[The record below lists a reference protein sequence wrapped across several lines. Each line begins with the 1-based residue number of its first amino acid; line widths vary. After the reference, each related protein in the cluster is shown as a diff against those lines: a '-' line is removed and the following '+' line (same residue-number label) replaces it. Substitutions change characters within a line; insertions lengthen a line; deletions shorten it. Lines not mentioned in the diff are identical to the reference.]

1 MGFGI
6 AFTAVS
12 VYIWWVD
19 FSLYGAPCQLK
30 NANCPLGFITHVEFN
45 AIFVGYLP
53 NEPLVMEE
61 LQNQKPFKPVDVQ
74 ELMMEK
80 NPSLGQLIP
89 RFVYRMIHNI
99 MRLDFMN
106 NFMEKHGHL
115 EGSEFVDAVIRE
127 FEVSSEVF
135 GLENIPV
142 SGNYIFVSNH
152 PLGGFDSILL
162 MSVVHRRLG
171 AFKFLVND
179 VLMKIPNL
187 KSLFVPVN
195 KHGGNS
201 RESARMLASTY
212 EAGGQILIFPS
223 GYASRKIKGKVVD
236 LPWQKHFV
244 AKAVQYKRDVIPVF
258 ISGRNSNRFYR
269 IAGLRKLLGISWNLE
284 MFLLPDE
291 TYRHRRKKVAL
302 YFGTPIPWQT
312 FDRSRSHLEW
322 ASQVRDLVYEFPKAD
337 FDHKK

>member
-1 MGFGI
+1 
-6 AFTAVS
+6 
-12 VYIWWVD
+12 
-19 FSLYGAPCQLK
+19 
-30 NANCPLGFITHVEFN
+30 
-45 AIFVGYLP
+45 
-53 NEPLVMEE
+53 ME
-61 LQNQKPFKPVDVQ
+61 QSNNQKPFKPVDVR

-80 NPSLGQLIP
+80 NPSLGRLIP
-89 RFVYRMIHNI
+89 GFIYRMIHNI

-106 NFMEKHGHL
+106 NFMQNNGHL
-115 EGSEFVDAVIRE
+115 EGPEFVDAVVSE
-127 FEVSSEVF
+127 FEVTSEVF
-135 GLENIPV
+135 GQENIPTDG
-142 SGNYIFVSNH
+142 SYIFVSNH
-152 PLGGFDSILL
+152 PLGGFDSMLL
-162 MSVVHRRLG
+162 MSVVFNKLG

-187 KSLFVPVN
+187 STLFVPVN

-201 RESARMLASTY
+201 RDSARLLAKTY
-212 EAGGQILIFPS
+212 ESGTQILIFPS

-269 IAGLRKLLGISWNLE
+269 VAGLRKLLGIKWNLE

-302 YFGTPIPWQT
+302 YFGAPIPWQT
-312 FDRSRSHLEW
+312 FDRSRSQLEW
-322 ASQVRDLVYEFPKAD
+322 ASHVREMVYELPKAD
-337 FDHKK
+337 LSHKK